1 MYYTTE
7 VIRQSRRKNTMTY
20 LTLAQ
25 KREVVK
31 LINEMALYLLDFYLS
46 KSGVPQ
52 YEYTDERTANAIG
65 WSVKKVGEYRRKLEV
80 HDLFRQVSYGS
91 GQHKAVITYVAE
103 RFRKDYKGRFP
114 VATNLIESEDTED

>member
-46 KSGVPQ
+46 KAGVPQ
-52 YEYTDERTANAIG
+52 YEYTDEKTANAIG
-65 WSVKKVGEYRRKLEV
+65 WSLKKVSEYRRKLEAN
-80 HDLFRQVSYGS
+80 DLFRQESYGS
-91 GQHKAVITYVAE
+91 GEHKAVITYVAE
-103 RFRKDYKGRFP
+103 RFRKDYKGKFNVP
-114 VATNLIESEDTED
+114 PDLIENENVED